1 VPRTRRRP
9 RRPRRRR
16 QRGGIRGPHA
26 AVSYRGA
33 VSPEPVHNNN
43 INTLSCARCRGPR
56 NPRRC
61 SPRVPSVVP
70 CYLHFPFM
78 TFFSS
83 FLQHPSPTF
92 LSYIQSERYHPC
104 DRVPTLERPH
114 LCNTRKPPY
123 LFLPTKMPQRALP
136 PPSSRPPRRGAPG
149 RVGAEP
155 SPDRTIDHAHA
166 I

>member
-1 VPRTRRRP
+1 VSTACTTDVGTTAMDMLSRRP
-9 RRPRRRR
+9 ISHQNFPWAFR
-16 QRGGIRGPHA
+16 A
-26 AVSYRGA
+26 
-33 VSPEPVHNNN
+33 
-43 INTLSCARCRGPR
+43 R

-149 RVGAEP
+149 WVGAEP